1 MKNILFAPGFEKL
14 VHNNARVKPGE
25 KVVIVTDFKMRDI
38 AEQLASAVYT
48 AGGKVVIC
56 IMSPREKD
64 GQEPE
69 EAVAAAMLEA
79 DVIFSPVSR
88 SITHTHAIKSA
99 LKKGA
104 RAILMT
110 AHNESILLSNALL
123 KTDFQAQAPVCRK
136 IGKAFTQG
144 RKIHLTSPLGTDL
157 HFSIEGRTANVLTN
171 VPEPGELAP
180 VPDIEVNVV
189 PVTGSA
195 EGKLVIDACVPYL
208 GIGILKEPV
217 YCEVKAGKIISMEG
231 GEQARFLKSVLDSY
245 NDPEC
250 FNVAEL
256 GVGLNPEARLSGNM
270 LEDEGII
277 GTIHIGIGTSVT
289 LGGEIKAPMH
299 YDLIMWNP
307 TIEVDGKII
316 QRNKEILL

>member
-1 MKNILFAPGFEKL
+1 MKNILLAPSFEKL
-14 VHNNARVKPGE
+14 VHTNARVKPGE
-25 KVVIVTDFKMRDI
+25 KVVIVTDFQMCDI
-38 AEQLASAVYT
+38 AQQLAATIYA
-48 AGGKVVIC
+48 AGGKIVIC
-56 IMSPREKD
+56 TMLPREKD

-69 EAVAAAMLEA
+69 DAIAAAMSEA
-79 DVIFSPVSR
+79 DVIFSPVSK
-88 SITHTHAIKSA
+88 SITHTNAIKSA

-110 AHNESILLSNALL
+110 AYNENILLSNALL
-123 KTDFQAQAPVCRK
+123 KTDFQTQIPICYKV
-136 IGKAFTQG
+136 GDAFTAG
-144 RKIHLTSPLGTDL
+144 SEIHLTSPLGTDL
-157 HFSIEGRTANVLTN
+157 RFSIEGRKANVLTN

-189 PVTGSA
+189 PVTGTAS
-195 EGKLVIDACVPYL
+195 GKLVIDACVPYL
-208 GIGILKEPV
+208 GIGILREPIH
-217 YCEVKAGKIISMEG
+217 CEVRKGRIITMEG
-231 GEQARFLKSVLDSY
+231 GEQARFLKSRLDSY
-245 NDPEC
+245 NDINC

-316 QRNKEILL
+316 QKNKDILL

>member
-1 MKNILFAPGFEKL
+1 MKNVLLAPSFEKL
-14 VHNNARVKPGE
+14 VHNNARIKPDE
-25 KVVIVTDFKMRDI
+25 KVVIVTDFQMWEL
-38 AEQLASAVYT
+38 AQQLAATVYA
-48 AGGKVVIC
+48 AGGKITIC
-56 IMSPREKD
+56 VMTPREKD

-69 EAVAAAMLEA
+69 DAIAAAMLEA
-79 DVIFSPVSR
+79 DVIFSPVSK

-110 AHNESILLSNALL
+110 AHNEDILLSNALL
-123 KTDFQAQAPVCRK
+123 KTDFHAQIPICHK
-136 IGKAFTQG
+136 IGKAFTGGHQ
-144 RKIHLTSPLGTDL
+144 IHLTSPLGTDL
-157 HFSIEGRTANVLTN
+157 RFSIEGRTANVLTN

-189 PVTGSA
+189 PVTSSA

-208 GIGILKEPV
+208 GIGILHEPI

-231 GEQARFLKSVLDSY
+231 GEQARFLKSRLDSY
-245 NDPEC
+245 NDANC

-307 TIEVDGKII
+307 TIEVDGKVI
-316 QRNKEILL
+316 QKNKEILL

>member
-1 MKNILFAPGFEKL
+1 MKTILLAPSFEKL

-25 KVVIVTDFKMRDI
+25 KVVIVTDFQMWDI
-38 AEQLASAVYT
+38 ARQLAATVYA
-48 AGGKVVIC
+48 AGGKTVIC
-56 IMSPREKD
+56 AMTPREKD

-69 EAVAAAMLEA
+69 DAIAAAMSEA
-79 DVIFSPVSR
+79 DVIFSPVSK
-88 SITHTHAIKSA
+88 SITHTQAIKSA

-110 AHNESILLSNALL
+110 AHNDSILLSNALL
-123 KTDFQAQAPVCRK
+123 KTDFQAQVPVCRK
-136 IGKAFTQG
+136 VGEAFTKG
-144 RKIHLTSPLGTDL
+144 HEIHLTSPLGTDL
-157 HFSIEGRTANVLTN
+157 RFSIEGRKANVLTN

-180 VPDIEVNVV
+180 VPDIEVNIV

-208 GIGILKEPV
+208 GIGILHEPIC
-217 YCEVKAGKIISMEG
+217 CEIKKGRITTMEG
-231 GEQARFLKSVLDSY
+231 GEQARFLKSRLDSY
-245 NDPEC
+245 NDINC

-277 GTIHIGIGTSVT
+277 GTIHIGIGTSIT
-289 LGGEIKAPMH
+289 LGGEVKAPMH

-316 QRNKEILL
+316 QKNKDILL